1 MIAEIVQQISLT
13 ADTNHALFWKCSY
26 VYNLLLTLQ
35 DADEM
40 CLFSKLS
47 LTKENGT
54 LTSPRATGGNLHN
67 HNIDMYA
74 RVSLYKAVEVSNQ
87 KMSHVGD
94 YVAYT
99 GENEVY

>member
-1 MIAEIVQQISLT
+1 MSVLE
-13 ADTNHALFWKCSY
+13 
-26 VYNLLLTLQ
+26 
-35 DADEM
+35 
-40 CLFSKLS
+40 
-47 LTKENGT
+47 T
-54 LTSPRATGGNLHN
+54 LTYKRKWDTDFAKRNLHN